1 MRRVLGF
8 IVVAA
13 LAVPGVANAEASKAF
28 AQLRD
33 KSQPLESLSSFLSSF
48 VGDCG
53 SDPIDGAECKK
64 KVDAYRKES
73 LGKSYYVILGDDAQR
88 LIEQKGF
95 SPQTHE
101 MEFAL
106 TPFFEASGLALT
118 HGQPSKLDSEGRP
131 IIPLIRMQTQLP
143 ESVMPMDV
151 DRVFRTGSVRMQIVF
166 KPLGLWKMPRHD
178 KKGAFVEG
186 VKGQLLAVR
195 LSEARTGTDIAVW
208 VPTSK

>member
-1 MRRVLGF
+1 MRRLLGLSVVL
-8 IVVAA
+8 A
-13 LAVPGVANAEASKAF
+13 LLAPGMASAEAGRAF
-28 AQLRD
+28 AQVRD
-33 KSQPLESLSSFLSSF
+33 KAQPLESLASFLSSF

-64 KVDAYRKES
+64 KVDAYRKEA
-73 LGKSYYVILGDDAQR
+73 LGKSYYVILGDEAQR

-106 TPFFEASGLALT
+106 TPFFESAGLALT
-118 HGQPSKLDSEGRP
+118 HGQPTKLDNEGRP
-131 IIPLIRMQTQLP
+131 VIPLIRMVSTLP

-151 DRVFRTGSVRMQIVF
+151 DRTFRTGNVRMQIVF
-166 KPLGLWKMPRHD
+166 KPLGLWKLPRHD

-186 VKGQLLAVR
+186 VKGQLLGVR
-195 LSEARTGTDIAVW
+195 LSESRTGTDLASW
-208 VPTSK
+208 VPAK

>member
-1 MRRVLGF
+1 MRRVLGLF
-8 IVVAA
+8 VVAA
-13 LAVPGVANAEASKAF
+13 LAVPGVAGAEAGKSF
-28 AQLRD
+28 AALRD
-33 KSQPLESLSSFLSSF
+33 KAQPLESLSSFLSSF

-64 KVDAYRKES
+64 KVDAYRKDS
-73 LGKSYYVILGDDAQR
+73 LGKSYYVILGDEAQR

-106 TPFFEASGLALT
+106 TPFFESAGQALT
-118 HGQPSKLDSEGRP
+118 HGQPTKLDSEGRP
-131 IIPLIRMQTQLP
+131 IIPLIRMQSTLP
-143 ESVMPMDV
+143 DNVTPMDV
-151 DRVFRTGSVRMQIVF
+151 DRVFRTGNVRMQIVF
-166 KPLGLWKMPRHD
+166 KPLGLWKLPRHD

-186 VKGQLLAVR
+186 VKGQLLGVR

-208 VPTSK
+208 IPAK